1 MSLLTRSE
9 SRISKEGMSEFD
21 RLLLD
26 TIDEVLTSALGEKS
40 VKIIY
45 DYLEEHVCPLLEIPS
60 NLDVF
65 SEELRTLLFR
75 SSSRMGFAIGVTET
89 GMASILERA
98 IAKILC
104 QKLGVEFNEIGPIEF
119 SNYTAKL
126 KDLCTHEG
134 VVLKVVHKESE

>member
-1 MSLLTRSE
+1 
-9 SRISKEGMSEFD
+9 MSEFD

-65 SEELRTLLFR
+65 SKELRALLFK
-75 SSSRMGFAIGVTET
+75 SGFKMMFSTGITEIGMV
-89 GMASILERA
+89 SILERA

-104 QKLGVEFNEIGPIEF
+104 QELGVEFKEVGPIEF
-119 SNYTAKL
+119 ASYITKL
-126 KDLCTHEG
+126 RDIHAHQRKIINHLSPRGTEG
-134 VVLKVVHKESE
+134 NE